1 MKEISELPWFEV
13 NKLITQF
20 QRKFNMKVE
29 KKLQIGIQLANSKVE
44 VFRLFLVVVELLQFI
59 RRLKEH
65 SFFPF
70 ECSQHIFH
78 KMTLQRQLCTPTAQV
93 SSVASRVK
101 NVFSYRPRQTI
112 LVFIYRMSNSI
123 IHIQKSWYVYSIG
136 RVVGFVFERI
146 YYCRL
151 YFSVKCQFHHHV
163 VALIL
168 SLLAWQYIL

>member
-29 KKLQIGIQLANSKVE
+29 KKLQVGIQLANSKVE

-78 KMTLQRQLCTPTAQV
+78 KMTLQIGSYVLQQHKHLLQLAEQKVFFIQTQTNDFGFYTQDKLLSYTYIEAGMYIALVELLGLFLRGYTTADYV
-93 SSVASRVK
+93 SV
-101 NVFSYRPRQTI
+101 
-112 LVFIYRMSNSI
+112 
-123 IHIQKSWYVYSIG
+123 
-136 RVVGFVFERI
+136 
-146 YYCRL
+146 
-151 YFSVKCQFHHHV
+151 
-163 VALIL
+163 
-168 SLLAWQYIL
+168 